1 MTQAKP
7 TPMIQQYLS
16 VKDEYPDALLF
27 YRMGDFYEMF
37 FEDAEK
43 ASQLLNI
50 TLTSRNKN
58 VASPIPMCGV
68 PYKAAKNYISKL
80 INQGYK
86 VAICDQ
92 VEDPSKAKGLV
103 KREVTRVVT
112 PGTVLEDDLLE
123 AKSHN
128 FVLAMEIRDDLVGL
142 AYLDVSTGKFRLTE
156 TPGFTDAL
164 DEVKRISPSEILL
177 SVKVESHSIYRELEA
192 KLEGHYLTFVD
203 QRDFEYAGAKQRL
216 LELFN
221 TLSLE
226 GFGSE
231 SFKAGVCAAGAL
243 VAYAQETQK
252 QSVAHIQ
259 NLETYVLGQYLLF
272 DERSYQNLEIER
284 NLRNGGTRGTLLG
297 VMDRTLTAMGGRRLR
312 EWIRYPLIDPL
323 QIGLRHDA
331 VEESLENLRITLGL
345 REHLKKIQD
354 IERLQGKITMGH
366 ANARDL
372 VALKRSLMALPEIRA
387 RLEDFTAPGFHPDLE
402 FDILGDLADLME
414 ASIRE
419 DAPPTIQEGGIIKP
433 GYHAELDELI
443 QISRDGKGWL
453 VKLEAREREA
463 TGITTLKVRYNK
475 VFGYYLEIPKARL
488 EHVPE
493 HYVRKQTLVNAERF
507 ITDELKQFESKV
519 LGAEDRRATLEYRIF
534 QDIRQKIMDRKD
546 DLQATAQF
554 IARLDCLTALAVVA
568 DENAYSRPELNPDG
582 RILIEDGRHPVIE
595 KMISG
600 ERFVP
605 NSVELDAQQ
614 QVLIITGPNMA
625 GKSTILR
632 QVALT
637 TLMAQAGS
645 FVPAGHASLSVT
657 DRIFTR
663 VGALDNLSQ
672 GLSTFLVEMQETAN
686 ILNNATADSLVIMDE
701 IGRGTSTYDGLSI
714 AWAVA
719 EYLHDLNGKGVK
731 TLFATH
737 YHELTE
743 LAQKK
748 ERVRNYNIAVKEWN
762 DEIIFLR
769 KLVEGGTNRSYGI
782 QVARLAG
789 IPGKVVTRAKK
800 ILNRIE
806 NAEHENTGEPSPDVL
821 ESRAGTQQVQ
831 LELFTSPGQKII
843 KKIKRLDIA
852 SMSPLEALNTL
863 DTLQKE
869 AEGSQPMKSEP
880 GIPKPRGRRTE
891 DGGQRTEDR
900 GRRSEVGGQRTE
912 DGGQRSEVRD
922 KQPDSSTE

>member
-16 VKDEYPDALLF
+16 VKDDYPDALLF

-43 ASQLLNI
+43 ASRILNI

-68 PYKAAKNYISKL
+68 PYKAAKTYISRL
-80 INQGYK
+80 ITQGYK

-103 KREVTRVVT
+103 KREVTRVIT
-112 PGTVLEDDLLE
+112 PGTILEDDLLD

-128 FVLAMEIRDDLVGL
+128 YILAMEIRDSLVGL
-142 AYLDVSTGKFRLTE
+142 AYLDISTGKFRLTE
-156 TPGFTDAL
+156 TRRFDDAL
-164 DEVKRISPSEILL
+164 EEALRISPSEILL
-177 SVKVESHSIYRELEA
+177 SVGVESLSLYPGFKTRLQGI
-192 KLEGHYLTFVD
+192 YLTFID
-203 QRDFEYAGAKQRL
+203 QRDFELSGAKQRL
-216 LELFN
+216 LELFK

-226 GFGSE
+226 GFGCE
-231 SFKAGVCAAGAL
+231 KLKAGVCAAGAL
-243 VAYAQETQK
+243 VAYVQDTQK

-259 NLETYVLGQYLLF
+259 SLETYVLGEYLLF

-284 NLRNGGTRGTLLG
+284 NLRNGSSHGTLLG
-297 VMDRTLTAMGGRRLR
+297 VIDKTLTAMGGRKLR
-312 EWIRYPLIDPL
+312 EWLRYPLIDPVK
-323 QIGLRHDA
+323 IGIRHDA
-331 VEESLENLRITLGL
+331 VQESLDNLQTTHSL
-345 REHLKKIQD
+345 RQHLKQVQD

-372 VALKRSLMALPEIRA
+372 IALKRSLQALPEIRS
-387 RLEDFTAPGFHPDLE
+387 LLTDFSTPIFHPDLG
-402 FDILGDLADLME
+402 LGALSDLADLME
-414 ASIRE
+414 ASIRD
-419 DAPPTIQEGGIIKP
+419 DAPPTIQEGGIIKK
-433 GYHAELDELI
+433 GYNAELDELI
-443 QISRDGKGWL
+443 QISREGKGWM
-453 VKLEAREREA
+453 VKLEARERET
-463 TGITTLKVRYNK
+463 TGIPTLKVRYNK
-475 VFGYYLEIPKARL
+475 VFGYYLEVPKARL
-488 EHVPE
+488 EKVPE

-507 ITDELKQFESKV
+507 ITDELKKFESKV

-534 QDIRQKIMDRKD
+534 QDIRQKIMDHKD

-568 DENAYSRPELNPDG
+568 DENAYLRPELNNDG
-582 RILIEDGRHPVIE
+582 QIRIEDGRHPVIE
-595 KMISG
+595 KMIIG

-605 NSVELDAQQ
+605 NSVQLDDHQ

-645 FVPAGHASLSVT
+645 FVPARWASLCIT

-672 GLSTFLVEMQETAN
+672 GHSTFLVEMQETAN
-686 ILNNATADSLVIMDE
+686 ILNNATGDSLVIMDE

-719 EYLHDLNGKGVK
+719 EYLHDLNGTGVK

-743 LAQKK
+743 LAQTK

-789 IPGKVVTRAKK
+789 IPDNVISKAKK

-806 NAEHENTGEPSPDVL
+806 NAEHEPAGEFIGTGQDCK
-821 ESRAGTQQVQ
+821 GGKQQVQ
-831 LELFTSPGQKII
+831 LELFTPPGQEII
-843 KKIKRLDIA
+843 KKIKDLDISA
-852 SMSPLEALNTL
+852 ITPIEALNL
-863 DTLQKE
+863 LNDLQEE
-869 AEGSQPMKSEP
+869 ARGGSRRSE
-880 GIPKPRGRRTE
+880 
-891 DGGQRTEDR
+891 GQRTEPQKVR
-900 GRRSEVGGQRTE
+900 G
-912 DGGQRSEVRD
+912 
-922 KQPDSSTE
+922 